1 VKRRPFLWSWLIAPL
16 SALRGQANG
25 KLRFER
31 IVRMTRYVRNG
42 PVVLDLDQFPAG
54 PTRQFADAVAAGEI
68 DRALMLAKGLPEGI
82 NTASPDG
89 ITALLIAVVR
99 LRPDDVAAL
108 LRAGANPNG
117 AAGNAPL
124 YTAVMADDLTI
135 ARMLLQA
142 GADPNGRAGGETALY
157 NAVLLNQRGAVDLLL
172 AYKADINARNSLG
185 EPITEA
191 AADTN
196 NWELVLYLL
205 DRGASLWATDD
216 VGGTLGLSAKF
227 SHVAPD
233 SAQGR
238 ALADVIE
245 RLKRAGFPWPPP
257 SPKEVV
263 ALRAEKKWP
272 PPGASR

>member
-1 VKRRPFLWSWLIAPL
+1 
-16 SALRGQANG
+16 
-25 KLRFER
+25 
-31 IVRMTRYVRNG
+31 MTRYVRNG
-42 PVVLDLDQFPAG
+42 PVVLDLHNFPAG
-54 PTRQFADAVAAGEI
+54 PARQFADAVAAGDI
-68 DRALMLAKGLPEGI
+68 DRAVMLAKGLPEGI

-89 ITALLIAVVR
+89 ITALLIAVAR

-108 LRAGANPNG
+108 LRVGANPNG
-117 AAGNAPL
+117 AAGSAPL
-124 YTAVMADDLTI
+124 YTAVMARDLTI
-135 ARMLLQA
+135 ARMLLRA

-157 NAVLLNQRGAVDLLL
+157 NAVLLNQRAAVDLLL
-172 AYKADINARNSLG
+172 EYKADINARNSLG

-216 VGGTLGLSAKF
+216 VGGTLGLSAEF

-257 SPKEVV
+257 PPKEVV
-263 ALRAEKKWP
+263 VLRTEKKWP
-272 PPGASR
+272 PPGAGQ